1 MTRPTLSIG
10 CAVYNSNEKSLAR
23 SLDSVLSQTFKDF
36 EVIVCDNSPD
46 DKTRKLI
53 EPYMQR
59 DPRVRY
65 YHNGVNLGAYPSFWR
80 TFHIAD
86 GELFKWVADDDCL
99 EPTYLQQCVDAMG
112 ADESIALCYT
122 RSRII
127 HPDGSIK
134 TEDTGDGI
142 VAMQDHPAER
152 FLAVLNHSW
161 VALGFY
167 GVFRASC
174 LRRVHPV
181 NDDCVR
187 LADILLLA
195 EISLMGRI
203 EQIPRV
209 LFTYTQK
216 QKDWTDREKLNA
228 AQYDACFAHQAHRG
242 ITFPNILFAHEL
254 MEAVRYSP
262 LPLADKSR
270 LYEIVPQLVAGRING
285 YWGQEVER
293 AVKMVLTQRI
303 FHNWGEAGREHAP
316 GERWADVPGAY
327 VFHAGDL
334 LRRFEQVIAVWPQCP
349 IPGLHSAR
357 AVLLALLNR
366 AHEAQAALQ
375 VDLAKFPTFEP
386 ARKLMANLQSAAKQT
401 A

>member
-1 MTRPTLSIG
+1 MIRPTLSIG
-10 CAVYNSNEKSLAR
+10 CAVYNSNPKSLSR
-23 SLDSVLSQTFKDF
+23 SLDSVLSQTFEDF

-53 EPYMQR
+53 EPYVRR
-59 DPRVRY
+59 DRRVRY
-65 YHNGVNLGAYPSFWR
+65 YHNGVNLGAVPSFWR
-80 TFHIAD
+80 TFHIAN
-86 GELFKWVADDDCL
+86 GELFKWVADDDHL
-99 EPTYLQQCVDAMG
+99 EPTYLRQCVDAMQ
-112 ADESIALCYT
+112 ADPTLALCYT

-127 HPDGSIK
+127 HPDGSVK

-142 VAMQDHPAER
+142 VAMQDNPAER
-152 FLAVLNHSW
+152 FVAVLNFSW
-161 VALGFY
+161 QALGFY
-167 GVFRASC
+167 GVFRTDC

-187 LADILLLA
+187 LVDILLLA
-195 EISLMGRI
+195 EVSLMGRV
-203 EQIPRV
+203 QQLPQA

-216 QKDWTDREKLNA
+216 DKDWTDREKLNA
-228 AQYDACFAHQAHRG
+228 AQYDACYPDNPQRG

-254 MEAVRYSP
+254 MEAVRYSS

-270 LYEIVPQLVAGRING
+270 LYQVVPQLVASRING

-293 AVKMVLTQRI
+293 AVKLVLTQRV
-303 FHNWGEAGREHAP
+303 FHRWGEATRDHAA
-316 GERWADVPGAY
+316 GERWSDVPGVY
-327 VFHAGDL
+327 QFHAGEL
-334 LRRFEQVIAVWPQCP
+334 LRRFEQVIAIWPQCP

-375 VDLAKFPTFEP
+375 IDLARFPTFEP
-386 ARKLMANLQSAAKQT
+386 AHQLMANLQAAAASK
-401 A
+401 